1 VVRPVVVESAAP
13 RLTPSPLWRNRDG
26 RRRDPEL
33 RTAGTVEHMARKRK
47 KRWSKLSAAELVV
60 TAVALRDLVRRPSA
74 EVRGRKG
81 LWGLGLFVQPVGSP
95 LYLIVGRRP
104 VR

>member
-1 VVRPVVVESAAP
+1 
-13 RLTPSPLWRNRDG
+13 
-26 RRRDPEL
+26 
-33 RTAGTVEHMARKRK
+33 MARKRK
-47 KRWSKLSAAELVV
+47 KRWSKLSPVARTAIVVGSAAELVV

>member
-1 VVRPVVVESAAP
+1 MQHA
-13 RLTPSPLWRNRDG
+13 
-26 RRRDPEL
+26 
-33 RTAGTVEHMARKRK
+33 AGTVERVARKRK
-47 KRWSKLSAAELVV
+47 TRWSELGPVARVAIVVGSAAELVV

-95 LYLIVGRRP
+95 LYLLAGRRP
-104 VR
+104 AR